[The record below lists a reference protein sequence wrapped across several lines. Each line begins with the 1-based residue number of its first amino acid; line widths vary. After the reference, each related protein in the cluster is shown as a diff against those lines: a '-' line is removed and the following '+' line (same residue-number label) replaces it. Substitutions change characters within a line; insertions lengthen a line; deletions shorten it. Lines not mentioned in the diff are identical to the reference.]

1 MTAIRDPNRSGYG
14 SEGCGMEPN
23 DVTHFDSPAAFRSWL
38 KNHHTDRDEL
48 WVGFWKKSTGYS
60 SLTWEESVDEAL
72 CFGWIDGIR
81 KRVDEE
87 AYTIRFTPRRSSS
100 KWSQRNIDRFAVLE
114 AAGRVESAGAAAYAE
129 RTEENSGRYSFEQEA
144 PATLTADYL
153 TRLKADERAWADWQ
167 SRSPGYRKQVA
178 NWVMSAK
185 RESTRERRLAALI
198 EDCAA
203 GRKVKPLRL

>member
-1 MTAIRDPNRSGYG
+1 
-14 SEGCGMEPN
+14 MEPT
-23 DVTHFDSPAAFRSWL
+23 DVTHFDSPAGFRSWL
-38 KNHHTDRDEL
+38 KIRHADRDEL
-48 WVGFWKKSTGYS
+48 WVGYWRKSIRHPS
-60 SLTWEESVDEAL
+60 MTWEESVDEAL

-87 AYTIRFTPRRSSS
+87 AYTIRFTPRRSRSN
-100 KWSQRNIDRFAVLE
+100 WSQRNIGRFKVLE

-129 RTEENSGRYSFEQEA
+129 GTAENSGRYSFEQEV

-153 TRLKADERAWADWQ
+153 MRLKLDDNAWADWQ
-167 SRSPGYRKQVA
+167 SRPPGYCKQVA
-178 NWVMSAK
+178 HWVMSAK

-203 GRKVKPLRL
+203 GRRVKPFR

>member
-1 MTAIRDPNRSGYG
+1 
-14 SEGCGMEPN
+14 MEPK
-23 DVTHFDSPAAFRSWL
+23 DVTHFDSPAGFRRWL
-38 KNHHTDRDEL
+38 RIRHADRDEL
-48 WVGFWKKSTGYS
+48 WVGYWKKSTRHPS
-60 SLTWEESVDEAL
+60 MTWEESVDEAL

-87 AYTIRFTPRRSSS
+87 AYTIRFTPRRSRST
-100 KWSQRNIDRFAVLE
+100 WSQRNIGRFKVLD

-129 RTEENSGRYSFEQEA
+129 RTAENSGRYSFEQEV

-153 TRLKADERAWADWQ
+153 MRLKLDDNAWADWQ
-167 SRSPGYRKQVA
+167 SRPPGYRKQVA
-178 NWVMSAK
+178 HWVMSAK